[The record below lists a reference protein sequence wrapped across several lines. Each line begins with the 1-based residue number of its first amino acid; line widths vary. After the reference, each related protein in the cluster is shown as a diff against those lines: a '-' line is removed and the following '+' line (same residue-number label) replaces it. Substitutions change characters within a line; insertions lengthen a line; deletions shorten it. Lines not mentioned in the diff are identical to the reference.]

1 LCVLAYASR
10 HGGESHSGDSRT
22 MTTDTG
28 NIYNT
33 VYSITEVCS
42 YVATALRPREG
53 ECLES
58 AHAREPL
65 NHSDYGGQ
73 VFAEL

>member
-1 LCVLAYASR
+1 
-10 HGGESHSGDSRT
+10 

-42 YVATALRPREG
+42 YVATALRPVGRG
-53 ECLES
+53 S
-58 AHAREPL
+58 ALSQRML
-65 NHSDYGGQ
+65 VNLSDYGGQ
-73 VFAEL
+73 SQVFAEL